1 MKHFSL
7 ILACATFLVA
17 ASCSESEQKDDAA
30 VLKGLWRR
38 GSLPE
43 KVFLY
48 QVDNGELTELATARI
63 GDDSLFVFA
72 CHPSTEGRLYL
83 VGTGPQPLNN
93 RYAFWLKAGDALDF
107 TLTEQSY
114 TLNGDSNSPENRE
127 MTRWHD
133 FVQPIEYRAEYF
145 TKIQST
151 YKDFF
156 PLLQEKL
163 NALKDYKAA
172 KTGNALFDSE
182 FEQYRKINFDF
193 LATSFL
199 FKPRSA
205 HASKDEYHEYYRNL
219 NVSDMAQT
227 TALLRYPQGMDL
239 IDHALM
245 THYMA
250 DGENLPDVDA
260 IIQQVNQL
268 PNDTIKGAFVVKVAN
283 RYRSFEALSDVEAE
297 YGKYLVTDRLKQD
310 FLKLKN
316 SRTKSE
322 ADSPAPDFRFES
334 IDGKQVRLSS
344 LLGKVVYIDVWAT
357 WCNPCIKE
365 IPYLKKLEEE
375 YSSKGIVFVSISIDA
390 EKDRDKWKKFV
401 ADQQLKGVQLFA
413 GDKGHK
419 DITTAYKISGIPR
432 FIVIGKDGK
441 VVNPD
446 APRPSS
452 SDIRKVFDGLLKK

>member
-1 MKHFSL
+1 
-7 ILACATFLVA
+7 
-17 ASCSESEQKDDAA
+17 
-30 VLKGLWRR
+30 
-38 GSLPE
+38 
-43 KVFLY
+43 
-48 QVDNGELTELATARI
+48 
-63 GDDSLFVFA
+63 
-72 CHPSTEGRLYL
+72 
-83 VGTGPQPLNN
+83 
-93 RYAFWLKAGDALDF
+93 
-107 TLTEQSY
+107 
-114 TLNGDSNSPENRE
+114 
-127 MTRWHD
+127 
-133 FVQPIEYRAEYF
+133 
-145 TKIQST
+145 
-151 YKDFF
+151 
-156 PLLQEKL
+156 
-163 NALKDYKAA
+163 
-172 KTGNALFDSE
+172 
-182 FEQYRKINFDF
+182 
-193 LATSFL
+193 
-199 FKPRSA
+199 
-205 HASKDEYHEYYRNL
+205 
-219 NVSDMAQT
+219 
-227 TALLRYPQGMDL
+227 MDL

-245 THYMA
+245 ARYMA

-260 IIQQVNQL
+260 IMQQVSML
-268 PNDTIKGAFVVKVAN
+268 PNDTVKGAFVVKVAN
-283 RYRSFEALSDVEAE
+283 RYRSFEALNDVETE
-297 YGKYLVTDRLKQD
+297 YGKYLVTDRLKHD

-390 EKDRDKWKKFV
+390 EKDRAKWKKFV

-419 DITTAYKISGIPR
+419 DLTTAYKISGIPR